1 MMSPLKHLDPA
12 QAGYFFG
19 VRHMK
24 ITAAVLKAAMPRV
37 TDAEAW
43 AAAFDEA
50 VKKWPVDDVA
60 MFLAQ
65 VGHESSDLTR
75 TEESLYYS
83 TPSHLARVFSSRL
96 WHPKKPGE
104 KCPPGKK
111 PASNY
116 LRSSKILANYVY
128 SGRLGNGDE
137 ESGDGWNFRGSG
149 PMQLTGRDNFAAFE
163 AASGFPVLAY
173 PDLVRDDK
181 RVGAASACFFWCRN
195 ISAKSIEGVTRQ
207 VNGPAL
213 AGLDDRRRRYE
224 AAQRALT

>member
-1 MMSPLKHLDPA
+1 
-12 QAGYFFG
+12 
-19 VRHMK
+19 
-24 ITAAVLKAAMPRV
+24 MPRV

-75 TEESLYYS
+75 TEESLLLLDA
-83 TPSHLARVFSSRL
+83 SHLARAYSRAGCGTEEA
-96 WHPKKPGE
+96 GE
-104 KCPPGKK
+104 KCPPGKEAGIELSAVEQD
-111 PASNY
+111 PRQ
-116 LRSSKILANYVY
+116 LRLFRQARQWRRGI
-128 SGRLGNGDE
+128 GRWMELP
-137 ESGDGWNFRGSG
+137 GSG

-181 RVGAASACFFWCRN
+181 RRRRRVGVLFWCRN

-224 AAQRALT
+224 AAQRALA